1 MKGTLLSN
9 AGTIPGI
16 NIKTI
21 TKTDDEMQYVFSLDG
36 GGSLERSKFGELEEL
51 TTVNYCCHPE
61 GGGGEWLWG
70 GR

>member
-9 AGTIPGI
+9 ARTITSI
-16 NIKTI
+16 NIKSI
-21 TKTDDEMQYVFSLDG
+21 TKTDAEMQYLFSLDG
-36 GGSLERSKFGELEEL
+36 GRSRERSKCGELEEL